1 MDAQFTEI
9 CKIVVEHFERNQLF
23 ASDTKYFPSTQIQ
36 GILCQA
42 ALQKTSIEDIAEQK
56 RKEDKTSPTAET
68 VRNAIITHFSD
79 FSRYEFGKYIS
90 SLLQAAAMS
99 SPQYRKLR
107 RGPVDFSI
115 DETDLEYAGKDLYIQ
130 EEDKEENK
138 EKKKVTFYNR
148 KKQKMFRYATLVVNK
163 KGERPLTI
171 AFLPVPLG
179 QKRKDTVATLLKFA
193 QGMRLKPRLILMDG
207 GFAVTELF
215 QYLDDAKLAWICRG
229 NRMKKREYPA
239 RVFEAEF
246 GRKKYRVRSFL
257 VDDRTLLHSSFLY
270 RGSLERVKKDYKR
283 RFQIKHTYRS
293 AKELRVVTSSRSVT
307 YRWAVWSFSLY
318 LELLW
323 KLLCLVALRF
333 GFTYREFRLRLLKRE
348 LVKLFS
354 SDAG

>member
-1 MDAQFTEI
+1 MDSQFTDI
-9 CKIVVEHFERNQLF
+9 CKIVVEHFKENHLF
-23 ASDTKYFPSTQIQ
+23 ASDTKYFSSTQIQ
-36 GILCQA
+36 AILCQA

-68 VRNAIITHFSD
+68 VRNAIINHFDD
-79 FSRYEFGKYIS
+79 FSLYEIGKYIS

-99 SPQYRKLR
+99 SLRYRKLR
-107 RGPVDFSI
+107 RAPVVFGV
-115 DETDLEYAGKDLYIQ
+115 DETDLEYTGKNLYIQ
-130 EEDKEENK
+130 AENNA
-138 EKKKVTFYNR
+138 EKKATFYNR
-148 KKQKMFRYATLVVNK
+148 KKQKVFRYATLVVIQE
-163 KGERPLTI
+163 GERPLTI
-171 AFLPVPLG
+171 AFLPVLLG
-179 QKRKDTVATLLKFA
+179 QKRKDTVATLLKFVR
-193 QGMRLKPRLILMDG
+193 GMRLKPRLILMDG

-215 QYLDDAKLAWICRG
+215 QYLDATKLAWICRG
-229 NRMKKREYPA
+229 NRIKKREYPDPI
-239 RVFEAEF
+239 FEAEF

-257 VDDRTLLHSSFLY
+257 VDKRTLLHSSCLY
-270 RGSLERVKKDYKR
+270 RGSLERVKKDYKL
-283 RFQIKHTYRS
+283 RFQIEHTYRS

-354 SDAG
+354 ADPG